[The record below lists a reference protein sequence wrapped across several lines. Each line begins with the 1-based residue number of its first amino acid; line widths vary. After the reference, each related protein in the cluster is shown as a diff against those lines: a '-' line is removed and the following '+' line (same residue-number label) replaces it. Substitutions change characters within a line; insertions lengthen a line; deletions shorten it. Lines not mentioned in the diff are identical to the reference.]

1 MDIELVRKYR
11 QGSTSPDEDK
21 EIVRWLEESAANR
34 TMFAGMMALDSQSS
48 PQPSD
53 EVTERMISRLN
64 ARIDAEEIP
73 QRRRIPAWTGWAAA
87 AVCLLVAGFVAMK
100 PQFAGSEKARTA
112 WSEPVS
118 NQTSN
123 IRLVSLS
130 DGTKV
135 YLTPGSSVRQKMEAD
150 SRELELT
157 GEAYFNV
164 TRDTLRPMRVSAGPI
179 KVEVLGTSFSLKN
192 GGGIADTDVILEKG
206 SVRILSSDGQKL
218 FNLKPNQKATVLSST
233 GDVIVEEMLAIPYI
247 IEKYNL
253 VSVVNADIREV
264 VELIENN
271 YGVKIS
277 FSPEGDGA
285 LYDIN
290 FLKTDALKDVIEIVE
305 YVSGCH
311 LTVAAR

>member
-64 ARIDAEEIP
+64 ARIDAEESP

-233 GDVIVEEMLAIPYI
+233 GV
-247 IEKYNL
+247 

-277 FSPEGDGA
+277 FSPDGDGA